1 MKPLLKLIFQ
11 TIFFVTVFINV
22 ILVFFFSIAVFYRLN
37 GMKSLNPKE
46 FLFSGIIILVL
57 SAINFLFYKNK
68 NLNYK

>member
-1 MKPLLKLIFQ
+1 MKPLLKLILQ

-46 FLFSGIIILVL
+46 FLFAGVILLVL
-57 SAINFLFYKNK
+57 TIINILYYKNK
-68 NLNYK
+68 NSNSK